1 MPTAYTDQ
9 ALGGNFDPGAP
20 GALPTTATVIGLTL
34 LDSDDDGFIEANGA
48 DQVNGSN
55 VTNVWEGDTVTIDGV
70 TITGTTFYTAD
81 GSRYFTPTDGS
92 VLTPGTITSTTFV
105 TTSTQFDVIDLGPPC
120 FAAGTLI
127 ATPDGPR
134 MIEDISCGDLVLTR
148 DQGAQ
153 PVRWKGQRRVSGR
166 SKFAPV
172 RIRKG
177 ALGNT
182 RDLRVSPQHR
192 MLVSDWRAQ
201 YFLGEETVFCPA
213 VQLINGDTIHC
224 DPCDQVTY
232 VHLMFD
238 QHEVIYAEGAES
250 ESFLVGDMHC
260 AEGSATRREILEI
273 FPELESA
280 DKLFVAAHPVA
291 RWFEA
296 RVITHL

>member
-1 MPTAYTDQ
+1 MPTTYTDQ
-9 ALGGNFDPGAP
+9 ALGGDFDPGSP
-20 GALPTTATVIGLTL
+20 GTLPTTATVIGLTL

-81 GSRYFTPTDGS
+81 GGRYFTPTDGS

-105 TTSTQFDVIDLGPPC
+105 TTSTQFDVNDLGPPC

-134 MIEDISCGDLVLTR
+134 LVEDIACGDLVLTR
-148 DQGAQ
+148 DHGAQ
-153 PVRWKGQRRVSGR
+153 PVRWKGQRCVTGR
-166 SKFAPV
+166 GKFAPV

-201 YFLGEETVFCPA
+201 YFLGKEAVFCPA
-213 VQLINGDTIHC
+213 IQLINGDSIQR

-238 QHEVIYAEGAES
+238 QHEVIYGEGAES

-260 AEGSATRREILEI
+260 AQGSATRREILEI

-280 DKLFVAAHPVA
+280 NKLFVAAHPVA
-291 RWFEA
+291 RGFEGQ
-296 RVITHL
+296 VISHA

>member
-1 MPTAYTDQ
+1 MPTTYTDQ
-9 ALGGNFDPGAP
+9 ALGGDFDPGVP
-20 GALPTTATVIGLTL
+20 GTLPTTATVISLTL
-34 LDSDDDGFIEANGA
+34 LDSDDDGFIEANGS

-81 GSRYFTPTDGS
+81 GSRYFTATDGS

-105 TTSTQFDVIDLGPPC
+105 TTSTQFDVNDLGPPC
-120 FAAGTLI
+120 FASGTLI

-134 MIEDISCGDLVLTR
+134 MVENISCGDLVLTR
-148 DQGAQ
+148 DRGAQ
-153 PVRWKGQRRVSGR
+153 PVRWKGQRRVTGR
-166 SKFAPV
+166 GKFAPV

-201 YFLGEETVFCPA
+201 YFLGEEAVFCPA
-213 VQLINGDTIHC
+213 VRLINGDSIYC

-260 AEGSATRREILEI
+260 AEGSATRREILDL
-273 FPELESA
+273 FPELEAA

-291 RWFEA
+291 RGFEA
-296 RVITHL
+296 QVITHA